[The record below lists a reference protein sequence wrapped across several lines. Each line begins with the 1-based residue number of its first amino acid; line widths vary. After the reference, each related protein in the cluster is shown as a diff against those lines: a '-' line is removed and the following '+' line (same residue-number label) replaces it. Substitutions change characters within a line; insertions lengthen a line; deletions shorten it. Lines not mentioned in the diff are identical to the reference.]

1 MVRYRHTPLTP
12 ASVIAGEAAIV
23 TPLDSRLHILNGV
36 GTRIWQLCDAD
47 DGITSD
53 ELVTQLEA
61 EFDADVSLIRADT
74 EAFLS
79 EALAMGLI
87 EAIGG

>member
-36 GTRIWQLCDAD
+36 GTRIWQLCDVD
-47 DGITSD
+47 DGITSE
-53 ELVTQLEA
+53 ELVKQLGD
-61 EFDADVSLIRADT
+61 EFEADVELIRADT
-74 EAFLS
+74 EKFLS
-79 EALAMGLI
+79 EALTMKLLEVVDG
-87 EAIGG
+87 